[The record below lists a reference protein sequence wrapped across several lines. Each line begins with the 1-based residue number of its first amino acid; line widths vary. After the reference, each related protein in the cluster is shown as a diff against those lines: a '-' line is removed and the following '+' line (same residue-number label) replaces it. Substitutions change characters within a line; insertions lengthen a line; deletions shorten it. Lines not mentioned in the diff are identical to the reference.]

1 MPITCYFCM
10 GRILENDPDPEYH
23 CGDCNRWACNTE
35 QCGCLCER
43 TQSELFDIFTE
54 GGPSAEEVVSEGLK
68 QFKVQVWDLILNS
81 EDLSLKVLTQP
92 WSDRI
97 AESVYSEAQRIEK
110 EG

>member
-1 MPITCYFCM
+1 MAITCYFCD
-10 GRILENDPDPEYH
+10 EPDPDYH
-23 CGDCNRWACNTE
+23 CGDCNRGQCNSE

-54 GGPSAEEVVSEGLK
+54 GGPSAEEVVSEGLNSL
-68 QFKVQVWDLILNS
+68 KVQVWDLILNS

-97 AESVYSEAQRIEK
+97 AEAVYSEAQRKEK